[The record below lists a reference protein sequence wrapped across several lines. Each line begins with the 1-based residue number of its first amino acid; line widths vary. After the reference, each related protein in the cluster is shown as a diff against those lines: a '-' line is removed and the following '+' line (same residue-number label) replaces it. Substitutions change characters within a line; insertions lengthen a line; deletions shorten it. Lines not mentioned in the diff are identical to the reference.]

1 MHIIRSMKLKERL
14 AVGFGVSLVL
24 ITILLVVDLQMD
36 LNMTP
41 KQYLPMHGKV
51 HTGSDTDRSGVFQA
65 FKRKFQFGLVF
76 FHFFFRERIP
86 GSNCHFIF
94 FFSFTYI

>member
-1 MHIIRSMKLKERL
+1 MFIIRSMKLKERL

-24 ITILLVVDLQMD
+24 ITILLVADLQMD

-51 HTGSDTDRSGVFQA
+51 HIPNDTNDRNGVFQA
-65 FKRKFQFGLVF
+65 FKRKFQFG
-76 FHFFFRERIP
+76 
-86 GSNCHFIF
+86 
-94 FFSFTYI
+94 